1 MTSGSAADRIAQQR
15 QRIADEAGVFAA
27 RINYTLKQ
35 VLQVE
40 HDLVHAVA
48 ASRLVRVTTQ
58 DQAGIPLLVSGNDV
72 FRLKIQYNCE
82 LSESKAFLAVDKSSF
97 KLFHKDTAEPILT
110 FDYLRKPTSNI
121 PTAHINF
128 HTESP
133 GLALA
138 VQDSGEVRR
147 GRQRGRRFSQLHIP
161 VGGHRFRP
169 CLEDVLEMT
178 IVEFG
183 IDACPDWSADLKS
196 GRGMWR
202 ELQLKAAVQDHPR
215 AAVEALEGLGYS
227 VDWPHD
233 KPQPEWR
240 LSKIEGY

>member
-1 MTSGSAADRIAQQR
+1 MISGSAADRIARQR
-15 QRIADEAGVFAA
+15 QRIADEAGIFAG

-35 VLQVE
+35 VLQIDQ
-40 HDLVHAVA
+40 DLVHAVA
-48 ASRLVRVTTQ
+48 VSRLVRVTTQ
-58 DQAGIPLLVSGNDV
+58 DHAGIPLLVSGRDV
-72 FRLKIQYNCE
+72 FRLKLQYNCE

-110 FDYLRKPTSNI
+110 FDYLRRPTSDI
-121 PTAHINF
+121 PAAHINF

-138 VQDSGEVRR
+138 VEDSGVVRR
-147 GRQRGRRFSQLHIP
+147 GRQPGRRFSQLHIP

-183 IDACPDWSADLKS
+183 IDAVSDWRAELKT

-202 ELQLKAAVQDHPR
+202 EMQLKAAVRDQPR
-215 AAVEALEGLGYS
+215 AAAEALQDLGYI
-227 VDWPHD
+227 VDWPQD
-233 KPQPEWR
+233 EPQPEWR
-240 LSKIEGY
+240 LNKIEGY